1 VYKKQLIHNVNM
13 LNNKI
18 TDYKT
23 INTVIA
29 IFSAFSAIV
38 LALAPS
44 TVGTVFKISY
54 IVQSNG
60 SWFSSGRA
68 ISIMCISISLLASW
82 SRFINEIYAQ
92 KVIMRFY
99 GILFAGFAISNFL
112 GGVESGVPVHS
123 MSFGFIAVLVLMSWL
138 CWNNSKGIAP
148 NTKAVNSIGNVSV
161 INSQSDEELEIKEV
175 N

>member
-1 VYKKQLIHNVNM
+1 M

-148 NTKAVNSIGNVSV
+148 HTKAVNSTWNVSV
-161 INSQSDEELEIKEV
+161 INSQSDEGTSIVASLPIVTE
-175 N
+175 

>member
-1 VYKKQLIHNVNM
+1 M

-38 LALAPS
+38 LALAPA
-44 TVGTVFKISY
+44 TVGTLFKISY
-54 IVQSNG
+54 LVQSTG
-60 SWFSSGRA
+60 SWFSSGRG
-68 ISIMCISISLLASW
+68 ISIVCISISLLASW

-123 MSFGFIAVLVLMSWL
+123 MSFAFLAVLVLMSWL

-148 NTKAVNSIGNVSV
+148 NTKAINSAGNVSV
-161 INSQSDEELEIKEV
+161 LTNEPVEELEIKEV
-175 N
+175 K

>member
-1 VYKKQLIHNVNM
+1 M

-148 NTKAVNSIGNVSV
+148 NTKAVNSTGNVSV